1 MLSMADVKEVLKELT
16 VDEKEALRDRIKT
29 FMGYKDEIDDLR
41 DSMKEQVQ
49 AAKSDIKSIDKKD
62 TAKIFSYF
70 RKNATPAEL
79 RIDADAIEDLN
90 AEFNS

>member
-1 MLSMADVKEVLKELT
+1 MLSMADVKDVLNELT
-16 VDEKEALRDRIKT
+16 LDEKTQLHDRIKT
-29 FMGYKDEIDDLR
+29 FMGYKNEIDDLR

-49 AAKSDIKSIDKKD
+49 TAKDEIKSIDKKD

-79 RIDADAIEDLN
+79 RMDADAIEDLN
-90 AEFNS
+90 AAFKV